1 MDKIIKRHN
10 PQNEKEVLDKYKE
23 VVGKCPECGND
34 LIVRYSKFG
43 SFVACINY
51 PQCKYFQKEKKEQIV
66 IKICPQCDG
75 DLVLR
80 CTKKG
85 TYYLY
90 CSNYP
95 QCKYGEWIDE
105 TDEKLMRIINDV
117 ESNKKNIAIKGNKGI
132 DNTNKHFDEE
142 KLERYSSQFRK
153 GKRDDIDD
161 EVRSSWEANVT
172 RLFNYLKVDYSYET
186 NSYKLITLNDRYK
199 FASPSYLPDYILK
212 DGTIIEV
219 KGHLSARSLAN
230 MKAFQELY
238 PNEIIKVIDNDIY
251 YLIDKKY
258 SEIVPNWEKTQ
269 NSPMQDIDVVGIR
282 IKERIPFVAKLN
294 EGDELILERDF
305 NNKYDKNAIKVLD
318 SDKHHIGYIDSFYAC
333 YLAPKLDLGIEY
345 TMKLKHKNDNVLK
358 CSIKSI
364 NLDLINIKNFLE
376 FL

>member
-10 PQNEKEVLDKYKE
+10 PQNEKEVLDKYKD

-34 LIVRYSKFG
+34 LIVRYSRFG
-43 SFVACINY
+43 SFVA
-51 PQCKYFQKEKKEQIV
+51 
-66 IKICPQCDG
+66 
-75 DLVLR
+75 
-80 CTKKG
+80 
-85 TYYLY
+85 

-95 QCKYGEWIDE
+95 QCKYIQSDKNLSKTNNDKGE
-105 TDEKLMRIINDV
+105 NDSISKQ
-117 ESNKKNIAIKGNKGI
+117 SN
-132 DNTNKHFDEE
+132 EE
-142 KLERYSSQFRK
+142 KFEKYSGQFKK
-153 GKRDDIDD
+153 GKREDIDD
-161 EVRSSWEANVT
+161 EVRSSWEANIT
-172 RLFNYLKVDYSYET
+172 RLLNYLKIDYSYET
-186 NSYKLITLNDRYK
+186 DSFRLITLNNRYK
-199 FASPSYLPDYILK
+199 LASPSYLPDYILN

-238 PNEIIKVIDNDIY
+238 PNEKIKVIDNDIY

-269 NSPMQDIDVVGIR
+269 NSPMQDIDVVGIK
-282 IKERIPFVAKLN
+282 IKERVPFVAKLN
-294 EGDELILERDF
+294 EGDELILERDS

-345 TMKLKHKNDNVLK
+345 TMKLKHKKDDVLK
-358 CSIKSI
+358 CSIKSS
-364 NLDLINIKNFLE
+364 NLDSINIKDFLE